1 MNSRLVVFMVVGAL
15 ALAGAPLSAE
25 PPAPAAN
32 VIVNG
37 DFHTDVSGGWW
48 PGNAFFPVTWVAG
61 PILDAFG
68 SPSSGSMRLQ
78 VNSTVDFAN
87 GGTYQC
93 LTASAATTYD
103 FGAWIRMP
111 STNTCG
117 PSPCEASANVSFY
130 DAPGCSGNQ
139 LGPIVFTARLYSDGS
154 GGTLDTWHLRTA
166 QAVSPAGTVS
176 TMFYLNVLNSQDNG
190 IFTAYFDGVR
200 FGPTPATP
208 VELTGFAA
216 E

>member
-1 MNSRLVVFMVVGAL
+1 MKIVTLVGLL
-15 ALAGAPLSAE
+15 AAAASLAPAPLLAE

-32 VIVNG
+32 VVVNG

-48 PGNAFFPVTWVAG
+48 PGNATFPVTWVAG
-61 PILDAFG
+61 PVLDAFG
-68 SPSSGSMRLQ
+68 SPSSGSVRLQ
-78 VNSTVDFAN
+78 VNSAVDFAN
-87 GGTYQC
+87 GGTEQC
-93 LTASAATTYD
+93 IAATPGTTYD

-117 PSPCEASANVSFY
+117 PSPCEASAFVSFY

-139 LGPIVFTARLYSDGS
+139 LGSNVNTARVYSDGS
-154 GGTLDTWHLRTA
+154 GGSLDTWHLRTA

-176 TMFYLNVLNSQDNG
+176 AWLYLNVINSQNDAV
-190 IFTAYFDGVR
+190 FTAYFDGAR
-200 FGPTPATP
+200 LGPTPATP
-208 VELTGFAA
+208 VELTGFDA